1 MFDCAAYIMLRYV
14 VHAFILSACSMSI
27 IMHVLAVLHYFMSC
41 MQSLICVCSIQISH
55 NVGHGCEWC
64 VRASLCFIV
73 LHSQQMSWIP
83 TPSSQTMT

>member
-55 NVGHGCEWC
+55 NVRHVNGVSVLRC
-64 VRASLCFIV
+64 VLLCCMHHCVV
-73 LHSQQMSWIP
+73 LCMRS
-83 TPSSQTMT
+83 